1 MKVQQYTDQQFSH
14 ILDVLIQYKKCV
26 PEKDVYLNETS
37 IKEAFAYFMKTGIF
51 ERLVGASIAEDAEDA
66 EDAGD
71 EDADL

>member
-1 MKVQQYTDQQFSH
+1 MIVQQYTDQQFSH

-51 ERLVGASIAEDAEDA
+51 ERLVGAIAEDAEDA
-66 EDAGD
+66 EEAED
-71 EDADL
+71 EEADL

>member
-1 MKVQQYTDQQFSH
+1 MKGHRYTDQQFNH

-51 ERLVGASIAEDAEDA
+51 ERLAGASIAEDAEDA
-66 EDAGD
+66 EDD
-71 EDADL
+71 EDL